1 MLRETSSAALQSAM
15 KGTQQRLEAIADNLA
30 NAETPGH
37 ERLQVDFEDALQA
50 AIRREHSQGTGI
62 TVGAESEGPVD
73 RVQARVTRRPA
84 RGSDATTADPEGDLT
99 ALGETT
105 LRFDA
110 LARALT
116 KKLRMLRTAIA
127 GGGQG

>member
-37 ERLQVDFEDALQA
+37 GRLQVDFEDALHE
-50 AIRREHSQGTGI
+50 AIRKEHSEGVGTAAGSE
-62 TVGAESEGPVD
+62 TEGAVD
-73 RVQARVTRRPA
+73 RVQAQVTRRPA
-84 RGSDATTADPEGDLT
+84 RSSDATTADPEGDLT